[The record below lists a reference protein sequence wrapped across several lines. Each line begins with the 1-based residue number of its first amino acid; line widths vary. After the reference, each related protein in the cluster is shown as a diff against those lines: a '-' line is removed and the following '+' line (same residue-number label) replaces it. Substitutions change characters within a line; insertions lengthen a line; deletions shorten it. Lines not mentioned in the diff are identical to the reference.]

1 MKRVICLYRVS
12 TIGQVDHDDIPMQ
25 KTACREYAASHPDW
39 QIIDEISEK
48 GVSGYKLSSDERDAI
63 VEIKRR
69 ASLHQF
75 DVLLVFMFDRLGRR
89 DDETPFVVQ
98 WFVQQGIEVWS
109 AREGEQR
116 FDSHVDK
123 LMNYIRF
130 WQASG
135 ESEKTAIRVR
145 TKHSQMIQDGQWRG
159 GLLAY
164 GYHLVQKGRVNKKN
178 QPVPDLEIDENEAKV
193 VREIYHLLVKEGYG
207 TNRVAKHLNEM
218 GIKTKRGTTLWR
230 GTSIRAMIENPIYK
244 GVLRFGLERSEPFEH
259 LKIVDEITFDKC
271 LEIVKGRACRP
282 TKANLPQEQSASRSL
297 LTGLLYCAD
306 CGSKLCFSHNTTRR
320 SLADGTLR
328 LHERDLYRCYRKIS
342 APSKCAGQ
350 SSYHVDPIN
359 EAVENEIRGFLAR
372 IGSIPEK
379 DLLQLANDM
388 MVQLA
393 KPLQMS
399 GEMRPTDMAAVLA
412 PNKDGKPAV
421 FPMIWG
427 FSHKA
432 VTVPIVNCRLEN
444 ADKKELWKD
453 SWYRRR
459 CIIPASWY
467 YEWEHFKDANG
478 KKKTGAKYR
487 IELKD
492 DAALLLAGLYRIE
505 ERNGLQVPVFS
516 IITQDAAEELK
527 SLHDRMPLILSYQ
540 DAVNWMH
547 IDCDPREI
555 AARAVTGFVIEKVT

>member
-25 KTACREYAASHPDW
+25 KTARREYAESHPDW

-69 ASLHQF
+69 ATLHQF
-75 DVLLVFMFDRLGRR
+75 DILLVFMFDRLGRR

-164 GYHLVQKGRVNKKN
+164 GYRLVQKGRVNKKN
-178 QPVPDLEIDENEAKV
+178 QPVPDLEIDEDEAKV
-193 VREIYHLLVKEGYG
+193 VREIYRLLVKEGIG
-207 TNRVAKHLNEM
+207 TNRVAKRLNEM
-218 GIKTKRGTTLWR
+218 GIKTKRGTTHWR
-230 GTSIRAMIENPIYK
+230 GTSIRALIENPIYK
-244 GVLRFGLERSEPFEH
+244 GVLRFGPERSEPFEH

-271 LEIVKGRACRP
+271 LEIVRGRVCRP
-282 TKANLPQEQSASRSL
+282 TKAQKPPAPSASRSL

-320 SLADGTLR
+320 QLADGTLR

-342 APSKCAGQ
+342 APQSCAGQ
-350 SSYHVDPIN
+350 SSYHVEPIN
-359 EAVENEIRGFLAR
+359 EAVEADVRRFLTR
-372 IGSIPEK
+372 VGSIPEK
-379 DLLQLANDM
+379 DLLQMASSRNQAICEIALKQARKDYENAKKQVDALEDQAIKALTGEN
-388 MVQLA
+388 QLDLGVVNSMLV
-393 KPLQMS
+393 K
-399 GEMRPTDMAAVLA
+399 
-412 PNKDGKPAV
+412 
-421 FPMIWG
+421 
-427 FSHKA
+427 HKA
-432 VTVPIVNCRLEN
+432 KMKTALVAMEDAESQMNAAERNTRATKSEIDEIRNWAEHYDEISVEAKHMVISRLV
-444 ADKKELWKD
+444 D
-453 SWYRRR
+453 
-459 CIIPASWY
+459 
-467 YEWEHFKDANG
+467 
-478 KKKTGAKYR
+478 R
-487 IELKD
+487 IEVGK
-492 DAALLLAGLYRIE
+492 GYTVNI
-505 ERNGLQVPVFS
+505 
-516 IITQDAAEELK
+516 
-527 SLHDRMPLILSYQ
+527 RMKVAMEQLIGKT
-540 DAVNWMH
+540 A
-547 IDCDPREI
+547 
-555 AARAVTGFVIEKVT
+555 

>member
-1 MKRVICLYRVS
+1 MCTRFYVEAYQYSNIITRA
-12 TIGQVDHDDIPMQ
+12 Q
-25 KTACREYAASHPDW
+25 K
-39 QIIDEISEK
+39 
-48 GVSGYKLSSDERDAI
+48 
-63 VEIKRR
+63 
-69 ASLHQF
+69 
-75 DVLLVFMFDRLGRR
+75 
-89 DDETPFVVQ
+89 
-98 WFVQQGIEVWS
+98 
-109 AREGEQR
+109 
-116 FDSHVDK
+116 
-123 LMNYIRF
+123 
-130 WQASG
+130 
-135 ESEKTAIRVR
+135 
-145 TKHSQMIQDGQWRG
+145 
-159 GLLAY
+159 
-164 GYHLVQKGRVNKKN
+164 
-178 QPVPDLEIDENEAKV
+178 
-193 VREIYHLLVKEGYG
+193 
-207 TNRVAKHLNEM
+207 
-218 GIKTKRGTTLWR
+218 
-230 GTSIRAMIENPIYK
+230 
-244 GVLRFGLERSEPFEH
+244 
-259 LKIVDEITFDKC
+259 
-271 LEIVKGRACRP
+271 
-282 TKANLPQEQSASRSL
+282 
-297 LTGLLYCAD
+297 
-306 CGSKLCFSHNTTRR
+306 
-320 SLADGTLR
+320 
-328 LHERDLYRCYRKIS
+328 
-342 APSKCAGQ
+342 
-350 SSYHVDPIN
+350 
-359 EAVENEIRGFLAR
+359 
-372 IGSIPEK
+372 
-379 DLLQLANDM
+379 LQLANDM

>member
-379 DLLQLANDM
+379 DLLQLANDRNQA
-388 MVQLA
+388 VYEVALKQARKDYENAKKQVDALEDQAIKALTGENQLDLSIVNSMLI
-393 KPLQMS
+393 K
-399 GEMRPTDMAAVLA
+399 
-412 PNKDGKPAV
+412 
-421 FPMIWG
+421 
-427 FSHKA
+427 HKA
-432 VTVPIVNCRLEN
+432 KMEEALAAIEEAERQMNAAEQNARVTKSEIDEILSWVDRYDEISVEAKHMVISRLV
-444 ADKKELWKD
+444 D
-453 SWYRRR
+453 
-459 CIIPASWY
+459 
-467 YEWEHFKDANG
+467 
-478 KKKTGAKYR
+478 R
-487 IELKD
+487 IEVGNGYKVNIRLKV
-492 DAALLLAGLYRIE
+492 ALEQL
-505 ERNGLQVPVFS
+505 
-516 IITQDAAEELK
+516 
-527 SLHDRMPLILSYQ
+527 
-540 DAVNWMH
+540 
-547 IDCDPREI
+547 
-555 AARAVTGFVIEKVT
+555 IEKTA